1 MMRAR
6 YRGKL
11 RMHVLLL
18 ASALLLATG
27 QPADGTRAHASDVE
41 IDTDCNVD
49 SEYDFH
55 LTERS
60 VVFLR
65 DSGSPRTVLMRQG
78 KLFVDDRW
86 VALAPEDADRIR
98 AYEREARAVMPL
110 AHQVG
115 AEAAQIAFT
124 AIGEVAAGFSADPE
138 RTRATLADARARL
151 DAHLARA
158 ITPTRFDSDALG
170 DGIGEAIAEVVPSL
184 VGDVVGGAIGAAFS
198 GDTARLERMQNLD
211 AEIEALVEPRARA
224 LEKSANE
231 LCRRMES
238 LDRIDDALAWRL
250 PDGRPL
256 DLLTVS
262 RDRAGSGD

>member
-1 MMRAR
+1 
-6 YRGKL
+6 
-11 RMHVLLL
+11 MHVLLL
-18 ASALLLATG
+18 ASAMVLATA
-27 QPADGTRAHASDVE
+27 QPGDGGRVHAGNGVN
-41 IDTDCNVD
+41 IDTDCEVD

-78 KLFVDDRW
+78 RLFVDDRW
-86 VALAPEDADRIR
+86 VELTPADAARIR
-98 AYEREARAVMPL
+98 DYEREARAVMPL
-110 AHQVG
+110 AHEVG

-138 RTRATLADARARL
+138 RTRATLAAARTRL
-151 DAHLARA
+151 DAHLARS

-170 DGIGEAIAEVVPSL
+170 DGIGEAIAEVVPTL

-224 LEKSANE
+224 LEKSANA
-231 LCRRMES
+231 LCRRMEA
-238 LDRIDDALAWRL
+238 LGRIDDTLDWRL

-262 RDRAGSGD
+262 HDRRNDDG